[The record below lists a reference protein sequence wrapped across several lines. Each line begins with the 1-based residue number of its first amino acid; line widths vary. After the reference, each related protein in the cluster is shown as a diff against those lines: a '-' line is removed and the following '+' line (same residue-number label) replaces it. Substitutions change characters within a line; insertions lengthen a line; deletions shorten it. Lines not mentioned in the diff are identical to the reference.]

1 MNQQKQSQ
9 NPMFIW
15 TNYPIKGGID
25 HFLLFITL
33 CLVAIGIVMVYSS
46 SNMLAYELYGKDSYH
61 YLKTQL
67 IACTLG
73 LIGMFAASYFPYQ
86 YYQRYA
92 KLILVLSLI
101 GLLLVFSPI
110 GLNVRSASGIQF
122 HRWIRIGSFQFQ
134 PVELAKLG
142 LIIYV
147 SRFLVSKH
155 NQIHSFTR
163 GVLPTI
169 VILSITFIL
178 LYKQPDFG
186 SAVLLSLS
194 VLVLLFVGGARPSQI
209 VLVVGI
215 ACFFIYASI
224 HDDAYKME
232 RIQGF
237 LSSLKFPYEAHYQVN
252 QSLNALALGG
262 VFGAGIGNSIFKLF
276 HLPYPHTDFIFAILG
291 EELGFVGGVG
301 IIALFMLFIWRGLHI
316 AQHTTDPFGGLIA
329 IGITTLIGLQTVVNI
344 GVATGMLPAKGI
356 TLPFISYGGSS
367 LLVSLFSIGILLN
380 ISRGMGETSVM
391 FSSLETEPRVIKTGL
406 SADIPT
412 SPTVPAKAVAKGPPI
427 RQTKSDK
434 SIRFT

>member
-1 MNQQKQSQ
+1 
-9 NPMFIW
+9 
-15 TNYPIKGGID
+15 
-25 HFLLFITL
+25 
-33 CLVAIGIVMVYSS
+33 MVYSS

-73 LIGMFAASYFPYQ
+73 LISMFAASYFPYR
-86 YYQRYA
+86 YYQKYA

-110 GLNVRSASGIQF
+110 GLNVRSAGGIRF
-122 HRWIRIGSFQFQ
+122 HRWIQVASFQFQ
-134 PVELAKLG
+134 PVELTKLG
-142 LIIYV
+142 MIIYV
-147 SRFLVSKH
+147 SHFLVSKR

-224 HDDAYKME
+224 QGDAYKMQ

-237 LSSLKFPYEAHYQVN
+237 LSSLQFPYEGHYQVN

-262 VFGAGIGNSIFKLF
+262 LFGAGIGNSIFKLF

-301 IIALFMLFIWRGLHI
+301 IIVLFMLFVWRGIHI
-316 AQHTTDPFGGLIA
+316 AQHTTDPFGCLIA

-344 GVATGMLPAKGI
+344 GVVTGMLPAKGI

-380 ISRGMGETSVM
+380 ISRDMGEASDLY
-391 FSSLETEPRVIKTGL
+391 SSPEIEPRVGEKSL
-406 SADIPT
+406 SANASTD
-412 SPTVPAKAVAKGPPI
+412 SMGSVAGSSERNPY
-427 RQTKSDK
+427 SLN
-434 SIRFT
+434 

>member
-1 MNQQKQSQ
+1 MNRQKRPQ
-9 NPMFIW
+9 NPKFIW
-15 TNYPIKGGID
+15 KNYPIKRGID
-25 HFLLFITL
+25 HVLLFITL

-46 SNMLAYELYGKDSYH
+46 SNMLAYELYNENSFH
-61 YLKTQL
+61 YLKMQL
-67 IACTLG
+67 IACVLG
-73 LIGMFAASYFPYQ
+73 LVGMFVAAYLPYQ

-92 KLILVLSLI
+92 KLILLMSLI

-110 GLNVRSASGIQF
+110 GHDVRSASGIRF
-122 HRWIRIGSFQFQ
+122 HRWIRVSGWQFQ

-142 LIIYV
+142 LIVYV
-147 SRFLVSKH
+147 SHFLISKH
-155 NQIHSFTR
+155 SQIRSFTR

-169 VILSITFIL
+169 LILSITFIL

-209 VLVVGI
+209 VLIVGI
-215 ACFFIYASI
+215 ACFFIYSSI
-224 HDDAYKME
+224 QDDAYKMQ

-237 LSSLKFPYEAHYQVN
+237 LSSLYFPYEGPYQIN

-262 VFGAGIGNSIFKLF
+262 LFGAGIGNSVFKLF

-291 EELGFVGGVG
+291 EELGFVGVVG
-301 IIALFMLFIWRGLHI
+301 IIVLFMLLIWRGIHI
-316 AQHTTDPFGGLIA
+316 AQHTPDAFGSLIA

-344 GVATGMLPAKGI
+344 GVVTGMLPAKGI

-380 ISRGMGETSVM
+380 ISRDMNETSDLDTP
-391 FSSLETEPRVIKTGL
+391 LEIE
-406 SADIPT
+406 S
-412 SPTVPAKAVAKGPPI
+412 
-427 RQTKSDK
+427 
-434 SIRFT
+434 

>member
-1 MNQQKQSQ
+1 
-9 NPMFIW
+9 
-15 TNYPIKGGID
+15 
-25 HFLLFITL
+25 
-33 CLVAIGIVMVYSS
+33 MVYSS
-46 SNMLAYELYGKDSYH
+46 SNMLAYELYSSDSYH
-61 YLKTQL
+61 YLKMQL

-73 LIGMFAASYFPYQ
+73 LIGMFAAAYFPYQ
-86 YYQRYA
+86 YYQKYA
-92 KLILVLSLI
+92 KLILILSLT

-110 GLNVRSASGIQF
+110 GLNVRSAGGIQF
-122 HRWIRIGSFQFQ
+122 QRWIRVANFQFQ
-134 PVELAKLG
+134 PVELTKLG

-147 SRFLVSKH
+147 SHFLVSKR

-209 VLVVGI
+209 ILVVGI

-224 HDDAYKME
+224 QSDAYKMQ

-237 LSSLKFPYEAHYQVN
+237 LSSLKFPYEGHYQIT

-262 VFGAGIGNSIFKLF
+262 LFGAGIGNSIFKLF

-301 IIALFMLFIWRGLHI
+301 IITLFMLLIWRSIHI
-316 AQHTTDPFGGLIA
+316 AQHTTDPFGCLIA

-344 GVATGMLPAKGI
+344 GVVTGMLPTKGI

-367 LLVSLFSIGILLN
+367 LLISLFSIGILLN
-380 ISRGMGETSVM
+380 ISRNMGEASGGQ
-391 FSSLETEPRVIKTGL
+391 SSLEVEPRMVKKSF
-406 SADIPT
+406 SAKVSAGST
-412 SPTVPAKAVAKGPPI
+412 SSAETVVKRSPI
-427 RQTKSDK
+427 R
-434 SIRFT
+434 

>member
-1 MNQQKQSQ
+1 
-9 NPMFIW
+9 
-15 TNYPIKGGID
+15 
-25 HFLLFITL
+25 
-33 CLVAIGIVMVYSS
+33 MVYSS

-61 YLKTQL
+61 YLKMQL
-67 IACTLG
+67 IACALG
-73 LIGMFAASYFPYQ
+73 LISMLAASYFPYQ
-86 YYQRYA
+86 YYQKYA

-110 GLNVRSASGIQF
+110 GLNVRSAEGIRF
-122 HRWIRIGSFQFQ
+122 HRWIRVASFQFQ
-134 PVELAKLG
+134 PVELTKLG
-142 LIIYV
+142 MILYV
-147 SRFLVSKH
+147 SHFLVSKR

-163 GVLPTI
+163 GMLPTI

-209 VLVVGI
+209 ILVVGI

-224 HDDAYKME
+224 QGDVYKMQ

-237 LSSLKFPYEAHYQVN
+237 LSSLQFPYEGHYQVN

-262 VFGAGIGNSIFKLF
+262 LFGAGIGNSIFKLF

-301 IIALFMLFIWRGLHI
+301 IIVLFMLFIWRGIHI
-316 AQHTTDPFGGLIA
+316 AQHTTDPFGCLIV
-329 IGITTLIGLQTVVNI
+329 IGITTLIGLQTVVNM
-344 GVATGMLPAKGI
+344 GVVTGMLPAKGI

-367 LLVSLFSIGILLN
+367 LLVSMFSIGILLN
-380 ISRGMGETSVM
+380 VSRDMGKVSEVN
-391 FSSLETEPRVIKTGL
+391 SSRKIEPRVVEKSL
-406 SADIPT
+406 SANVSAGST
-412 SPTVPAKAVAKGPPI
+412 SSAADVVRGTPI
-427 RQTKSDK
+427 R
-434 SIRFT
+434 

>member
-1 MNQQKQSQ
+1 
-9 NPMFIW
+9 
-15 TNYPIKGGID
+15 
-25 HFLLFITL
+25 
-33 CLVAIGIVMVYSS
+33 MVYSS
-46 SNMLAYELYGKDSYH
+46 SNMLAYELYNENSYH
-61 YLKTQL
+61 YLKVQL

-73 LIGMFAASYFPYQ
+73 LISMFAAAYFPYQ
-86 YYQRYA
+86 YYQKYA

-110 GLNVRSASGIQF
+110 GHDVRSANGIRF
-122 HRWIRIGSFQFQ
+122 HRWIRVAGLQFQ
-134 PVELAKLG
+134 PVELTKLG
-142 LIIYV
+142 LMIYV
-147 SRFLVSKH
+147 SHFLVSKRS
-155 NQIHSFTR
+155 QIRSFTR

-169 VILSITFIL
+169 FILSITFIL

-215 ACFFIYASI
+215 ACFFIYSSI
-224 HDDAYKME
+224 QGDAYKMQ

-237 LSSLKFPYEAHYQVN
+237 LSSLKFPYEGHYQVN

-262 VFGAGIGNSIFKLF
+262 LFGAGIGNSIFKLF

-301 IIALFMLFIWRGLHI
+301 IIALFMLLIWRGIHI
-316 AQHTTDPFGGLIA
+316 AQHTTDAFGCLIA

-344 GVATGMLPAKGI
+344 GVVTGMLPAKGI

-380 ISRGMGETSVM
+380 ISRDMSETSGVH
-391 FSSLETEPRVIKTGL
+391 SSLEIEPQSVEASL
-406 SADIPT
+406 SARVPAG
-412 SPTVPAKAVAKGPPI
+412 STVPAKTVAEELPI
-427 RQTKSDK
+427 HQTKSDK
-434 SIRFT
+434 SRPFIP